1 MLENCYLQHER
12 SLASSTKTSVH
23 YNSHPLFSSVIK
35 FVSEGKM
42 SFFLRSRGFAS
53 FFGGNEMPPSHATW
67 ATNSASWSWPRDVKN
82 ETNWKWK
89 ERAKLELGYRI
100 ADKTLFCWINWV
112 FVSLFVCCCCCCCFF
127 SCKLRTFYSEEV
139 NSCAGSLR
147 KRIKMKKENE
157 MWEKVN
163 HVIVWWPVPCLHL
176 PKQRS
181 KEQLHHCPLSWA
193 EQCVYNKVQQQTN
206 RDKISIAIL
215 MLLTKTPAKTLR
227 FASHIF
233 ALQIQLAFFGEL

>member
-1 MLENCYLQHER
+1 MKRC
-12 SLASSTKTSVH
+12 STGLTG
-23 YNSHPLFSSVIK
+23 FS
-35 FVSEGKM
+35 
-42 SFFLRSRGFAS
+42 FL
-53 FFGGNEMPPSHATW
+53 
-67 ATNSASWSWPRDVKN
+67 
-82 ETNWKWK
+82 
-89 ERAKLELGYRI
+89 
-100 ADKTLFCWINWV
+100 C
-112 FVSLFVCCCCCCCFF
+112 LFVAAVVVVFF
-127 SCKLRTFYSEEV
+127 SCKLRTFWSEEV

-147 KRIKMKKENE
+147 KRTKMKKENE

-215 MLLTKTPAKTLR
+215 MLLTKTQAKRLDLHHT
-227 FASHIF
+227 FSHYKSN
-233 ALQIQLAFFGEL
+233 LLFFWEL